1 MSFILK
7 MAWRDSRRN
16 RARLLLFISAI
27 TVGIAALTAVRSFST
42 NLTADID
49 REAKTLLGAD
59 LLIGADAPAPDSI
72 LLKVNAASTERAQVT
87 NFVSM
92 VRFPSNGGTRLSQI
106 RALEGNYP
114 FYGKWKSS
122 PENSWL
128 TFRSGQRALVDHA
141 LMLQFG
147 IQPGDSIQVGR
158 VTFVIEGDLMSSPGR
173 AGIASSIAPVVF
185 IPAAWLDSTGL
196 VQRGSRVDY
205 QYFFRM
211 PDTADPDA
219 VVKPLEKTF
228 EKADLDWDTVSS
240 RKRSI
245 GNAFGNLG
253 TFLNL
258 VGFIALLLGCIGVA
272 GAVHI
277 YIKDKLPTV
286 AILRCLGA
294 SGRKAFY
301 VYLAQVAGIGLIG
314 AVAGATAGALIQ
326 KVLPWA
332 VRDLL
337 PIENVSSDISWM
349 ALAQG
354 VALGLS
360 VAVLFALLPLAGI
373 LRTSPLETL
382 RPGSPPQPPRW
393 GGVGSALGN
402 LFRRKKLVTA
412 QQGTEDGADS
422 PPPGGLGGA
431 VGLLIFL
438 SIYGFTWWLVKDWQE
453 ALYFIGGIA
462 VAFALLWG
470 IARLLTFTL
479 RRFFPKKWS
488 YVWRQGIANLFRPG
502 NQTVLLVVTVGLG
515 TMLLS
520 TLFLVQNLLLK
531 QVEFSGS
538 GNQPNMILF
547 DIQSVDKD
555 SVAALV
561 RSHGMPLM
569 QQVAVV
575 TTRVDAI
582 DGQTKAQYEAA
593 NPTAYPDVDEPND
606 APRRDRRR
614 PDAEREKFISRWVWD
629 REYRV
634 TFRDTLIETEQIV
647 EGEWT
652 GQHTPGQPVKVSIS
666 DNLQRAM
673 KAKIGTPIVFNVQ
686 GTRIEAVVGS
696 VRKVDFGRLQTN
708 FLVLFPKGVLERA
721 PQFHVVVSKVSSAE
735 QSAQFQSE
743 LVRRWPGVSAIDLTQ
758 ILRSVD
764 EVLRKVSFV
773 IRFMAMFSILTG
785 LLVLLS
791 SIYQGK
797 FARIRESVLLRTLG
811 ASRRQIL
818 SINALEYFLLGA
830 LACLAGVGLSVIG
843 AWALARFAFQ
853 IPFEPQWWPLIA
865 TFSVITLLTVIIG
878 LLNSREVVN
887 KPPLEVLREEV

>member
-1 MSFILK
+1 
-7 MAWRDSRRN
+7 
-16 RARLLLFISAI
+16 
-27 TVGIAALTAVRSFST
+27 
-42 NLTADID
+42 
-49 REAKTLLGAD
+49 
-59 LLIGADAPAPDSI
+59 
-72 LLKVNAASTERAQVT
+72 
-87 NFVSM
+87 
-92 VRFPSNGGTRLSQI
+92 
-106 RALEGNYP
+106 
-114 FYGKWKSS
+114 
-122 PENSWL
+122 
-128 TFRSGQRALVDHA
+128 
-141 LMLQFG
+141 
-147 IQPGDSIQVGR
+147 
-158 VTFVIEGDLMSSPGR
+158 EGDLLSSPGR
-173 AGIASSIAPVVF
+173 AGIASSVAPVVF

-205 QYFFRM
+205 QYFYRL
-211 PDTADPDA
+211 PDGADADA
-219 VVKPLEKTF
+219 LLKPMEKSLER
-228 EKADLDWDTVSS
+228 ADLSWDTVNS
-240 RKRSI
+240 RKQSI
-245 GNAFGNLG
+245 GTAFGNLG

-314 AVAGATAGALIQ
+314 ALLGATAGALIQ
-326 KVLPWA
+326 KLLPWA
-332 VRDLL
+332 ARDLL
-337 PIENVSSDISWM
+337 PLENVSSDISWL

-354 VALGLS
+354 VALGLT
-360 VAVLFALLPLAGI
+360 VAVLFALLPLSGI
-373 LRTSPLETL
+373 LSTSPLETL
-382 RPGSPPQPPRW
+382 RPQSPQVSAGSR
-393 GGVGSALGN
+393 GSAFSRMG
-402 LFRRKKLVTA
+402 R
-412 QQGTEDGADS
+412 GAFFQ
-422 PPPGGLGGA
+422 A
-431 VGLLIFL
+431 MLLL
-438 SIYGFTWWLVKDWQE
+438 AIYLFTWWLVKDALE
-453 ALYFIGGIA
+453 ALYFIGG
-462 VAFALLWG
+462 VGLAFLLLWG
-470 IARLLTFTL
+470 MARALTFAL

-531 QVEFSGS
+531 QIEFSGS

-547 DIQSVDKD
+547 DIQSPDRD

-561 RSHGMPLM
+561 RANAMPLM

-575 TTRVDAI
+575 TTRVETI
-582 DGQTKAQYEAA
+582 DGRTKAQYQAE
-593 NPTAYPDVDEPND
+593 NPTAYPDVD
-606 APRRDRRR
+606 APRDFRGRR
-614 PDAEREKFISRWVWD
+614 PRDPEQEKFIARWAWD

-634 TFRDTLIETEQIV
+634 TFRDTLIESEKIV
-647 EGEWT
+647 EGQWT
-652 GQHTPGQPVKVSIS
+652 GTHVPGQPVKVSIS

-673 KAKIGTPIVFNVQ
+673 KAQIGTRIAFNVQ
-686 GTRIEAVVGS
+686 GARIETEVGS

-721 PQFHVVVSKVSSAE
+721 PQFHVVVSRVGNAE
-735 QSAQFQSE
+735 QSARFQSE
-743 LVRRWPGVSAIDLTQ
+743 LVRRFPGVSAIDLTQ

-818 SINALEYFLLGA
+818 AINALEYFLLGA
-830 LACLAGVGLSVIG
+830 LACAAGVGLSVLG
-843 AWALARFAFQ
+843 AWVLARYAFE
-853 IPFEPQWWPLIA
+853 IPFQPQWWPLLY
-865 TFSVITLLTVIIG
+865 TFMAITGLTVLIG
-878 LLNSREVVN
+878 LFNSREVVR
-887 KPPLEVLREEV
+887 KPPLEVLRAEV

>member
-27 TVGIAALTAVRSFST
+27 TVGIAALTAVRSFSV
-42 NLTADID
+42 NLTGDID

-59 LLIGADAPAPDSI
+59 LLIGSNTPAPDSI
-72 LLKVNAASTERAQVT
+72 LSTLNTASAERARVT

-122 PENSWL
+122 PEDSWL

-147 IQPGDSIQVGR
+147 IKPGDSIQVGR
-158 VTFVIEGDLMSSPGR
+158 VMFAIEGELMSSPGR

-205 QYFFRM
+205 QYFFKM
-211 PDTADPDA
+211 PDTTDPDA
-219 VVKPLEKTF
+219 LIKPMEKTF

-240 RKRSI
+240 RKQSI
-245 GNAFGNLG
+245 GRAFGNLG

-301 VYLAQVAGIGLIG
+301 VYLVQVAGIGLIG
-314 AVAGATAGALIQ
+314 ALAGATAGALIQ
-326 KVLPWA
+326 KALPWA

-337 PIENVSSDISWM
+337 PIENVSSDISWS

-360 VAVLFALLPLAGI
+360 VAVLFALLPLSGI
-373 LRTSPLETL
+373 LKTSPLETL
-382 RPGSPPQPPRW
+382 RPQTAPPGLPEGEGLASR
-393 GGVGSALGN
+393 LR
-402 LFRRKKLVTA
+402 FRRKPKS
-412 QQGTEDGADS
+412 GADS
-422 PPPGGLGGA
+422 SPSGRLGGA
-431 VGLLIFL
+431 VGLRWGVYALIAL
-438 SIYGFTWWLVKDWQE
+438 SIYGFTWWLVKDWLE

-470 IARLLTFTL
+470 IARLLTFLL

-520 TLFLVQNLLLK
+520 TLFLIQNLLLK

-561 RSHGMPLM
+561 QSNGMPLM

-606 APRRDRRR
+606 APRDRSRDV
-614 PDAEREKFISRWVWD
+614 EREKFVSRWVWD

-634 TFRDTLIETEQIV
+634 TFRDTLIETEEIV

-652 GQHTPGQPVKVSIS
+652 GVHTPGQPVKVSIS
-666 DNLQRAM
+666 DNLQQAM
-673 KAKIGTPIVFNVQ
+673 KAKIGTRIAFNVQ
-686 GTRIEAVVGS
+686 GTRIETEVGS
-696 VRKVDFGRLQTN
+696 IRKIDFGRLQTN

-721 PQFHVVVSKVSSAE
+721 PQFNVIVSKVSSTE
-735 QSAQFQSE
+735 QSARFQSE

-830 LACLAGVGLSVIG
+830 LACLAGVGLSVVG
-843 AWALARFAFQ
+843 AWALAHFAFQ
-853 IPFEPQWWPLIA
+853 IPFEPQWWPLVT
-865 TFSVITLLTVIIG
+865 TFLVITSLTVIIG

-887 KPPLEVLREEV
+887 KPPLEVLRAEV